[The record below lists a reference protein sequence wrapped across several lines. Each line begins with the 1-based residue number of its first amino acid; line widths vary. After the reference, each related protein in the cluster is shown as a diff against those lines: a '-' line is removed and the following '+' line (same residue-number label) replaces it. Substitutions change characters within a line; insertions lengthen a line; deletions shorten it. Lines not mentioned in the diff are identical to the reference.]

1 MAPIRR
7 SRRLE
12 QNATDSQEKA
22 EATATA
28 ASTPAA
34 RKAASAKKK
43 MTAASGPKAAPA
55 GTIAKRPAA
64 AQPKTK
70 TKKSTPTRKAPTA
83 AATTKA
89 TTTTAPRKAR
99 ATTKTVA
106 TTKAKATAAMENEA
120 KPKAK
125 RVKKVKEETTKVQE
139 KEAKSKA
146 KEVKK
151 KVKEESTTA
160 EEKEA
165 KPRAKRAKKSKND
178 TAPAATVGEEEM
190 EPKLK
195 TKRTR
200 KAKKEDGDTTTSTA
214 SAGQKKRKADPED
227 DGTDGNGEGSSQAG
241 PVNKKPKTTRGKKTG
256 VAGAIEPS
264 KPFVVNKSDP
274 CSVLPTELWHEVMSY
289 LSLSQIV
296 KASSVSKSWL
306 EGTQAL
312 PVWRDICTKA
322 ALGSPKKKYPTHMS
336 LVCSQSYWICERCLT
351 LNNGKGSDIPLPVEI
366 VELANEK
373 MMLCRACRCQYYEK
387 HPEPTR
393 LRKNVRN
400 GYGEYIDAR
409 DVRITKTD
417 ACTKYFLKDEDLKSL
432 NAIVKRNPRFRN
444 AAPMK
449 LYLERRVQKQAL
461 KVHGGWIG
469 IQAITNEV
477 AKTRR
482 MGAKKRPQ
490 ELQTH
495 VVQSTGK
502 ETTEKNK
509 DTSSTKGKKPM
520 TQAASLV
527 TNDEN
532 LRTWVR
538 ILEEPRRK
546 ALVVEAIAE
555 AERRIAAGEPPLVTN
570 FESMAPDHKWI
581 HALRLSLYANG
592 LMREQTKRIVWDF
605 EAGVYD
611 ALKTSVSS
619 TEVAVAGAGT
629 GAMGSAGAG
638 SSSSMAAHRT
648 ATGTTVYAV

>member
-22 EATATA
+22 EATAAA

-83 AATTKA
+83 ATTKA
-89 TTTTAPRKAR
+89 TTTSTPRKAP
-99 ATTKTVA
+99 ATTKTAV
-106 TTKAKATAAMENEA
+106 TTKAKATAARENEA

-125 RVKKVKEETTKVQE
+125 RVKKVKEETTKVEE

-151 KVKEESTTA
+151 VKKESTTA

-178 TAPAATVGEEEM
+178 TAPAATVGGEEM
-190 EPKLK
+190 EPKIK
-195 TKRTR
+195 TKRAR

-214 SAGQKKRKADPED
+214 SARQKKRKADPE

-241 PVNKKPKTTRGKKTG
+241 PVTKKPKTTRGKKTG

-264 KPFVVNKSDP
+264 KPIVVNKSDP

-495 VVQSTGK
+495 VVQSTDE

-509 DTSSTKGKKPM
+509 DTSSTKGKMPM

-538 ILEEPRRK
+538 ILEEPQRK

-570 FESMAPDHKWI
+570 FETMAPDHKWI

-611 ALKTSVSS
+611 ALKTSASS
-619 TEVAVAGAGT
+619 TEVADAGAGT

-638 SSSSMAAHRT
+638 SSSSMAALRT